1 MGLLIR
7 WLILT
12 VAIIIAS
19 YLLEGIHIGGFFSAF
34 FAAAIL
40 GILNAL
46 FRPVLII
53 MTLPINILTLGLFT
67 FIINALML
75 KMASGVIPGFEVHGF
90 WTAVFGS
97 LIISFVS
104 WILNSFISDRGR
116 IERVDYI
123 DLKKNGNKWE

>member
-1 MGLLIR
+1 MGILIR

-12 VAIIIAS
+12 AAIIVAS
-19 YLLEGIHIGGFFSAF
+19 YLLEGIHISGFFSAF

-46 FRPVLII
+46 FRPVLLIL
-53 MTLPINILTLGLFT
+53 TLPINILTLGLFT

-97 LIISFVS
+97 LIISVVS
-104 WILNSFISDRGR
+104 WLLNSFISDRGR
-116 IERVDYI
+116 VERVDYI
-123 DLKKNGNKWE
+123 DLKRKGDRWE